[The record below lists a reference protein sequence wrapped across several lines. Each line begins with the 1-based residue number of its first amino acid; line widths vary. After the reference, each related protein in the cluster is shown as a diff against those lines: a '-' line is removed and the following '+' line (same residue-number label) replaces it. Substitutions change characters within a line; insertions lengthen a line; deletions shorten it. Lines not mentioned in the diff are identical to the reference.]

1 MITNTTEKNA
11 AGKPIVIAQMGKS
24 GLYLGRV
31 DLELEKK

>member
-11 AGKPIVIAQMGKS
+11 AGKPVVIVQMAKS

-31 DLELEKK
+31 DLGLEKK

>member
-1 MITNTTEKNA
+1 MLTNTTEKNA
-11 AGKPIVIAQMGKS
+11 AGKPVVIAQMAKS